1 MKRLNQIRNL
11 PIAVYIWTLGLLMVA
26 IFSIVFMTAY
36 HVISSSLMESNI
48 AYTAQVFSQFQD
60 VIRDNSEFLQQTVQ
74 NMAYNRTTAKYI
86 IEDDPHLQFENIQ
99 NMDNL
104 VLSNLQMAPAI
115 KEVIVEGNN
124 GSFYSLNGRTPEVLE
139 VLENLPEAPNFY
151 YDFSQHLY
159 YRDEKTES
167 FLLTT
172 ALYDIWNYTR
182 RYDLGRMTVVVDM
195 EILGVQEFSDQYG
208 MGIYLL
214 DPAYELAVSNQ
225 EVDEVA
231 KYILEKVPELS
242 AASRMEMSFA
252 GEIYIVN
259 YEEVPTIGCHLVSI
273 LPKSS
278 ITESLNWMQET
289 IFWLL
294 LPSLA
299 VMMALM
305 IILHHKIT
313 SPLQTLAQYII
324 GMQNQTTQY
333 LKKEI
338 RLNGYREIVQISGEY
353 NRMIEEIRGLTHQL
367 VHTTSTLYEAE
378 LQKKQSELLYLRSEI
393 NPHFLYNTLESIMGM
408 AYLENAPQT
417 AQMVKNLG
425 KIFKYSVK
433 GQDMVP
439 VQEELSTIQ
448 AYLSIQQMR
457 FEGMFEVQYQIA
469 PALLDCRIPKMILQ
483 PLVENAITHGL
494 EPKGSDGLL
503 ILGGLLKKDEKIC
516 LWVEDNGVGM
526 QEDQQEYFQK
536 LIDKYTYIKTDSIGI
551 ENVVNR
557 LQLLYGAGCAIRL
570 NSRAGY
576 GTRIELEI
584 PLFRS
589 IAETQRY
596 QEGE

>member
-1 MKRLNQIRNL
+1 MEKLKKIRNL
-11 PIAVYIWTLGLLMVA
+11 PIAAYIWILGFLMVA
-26 IFSIVFMTAY
+26 VFSSVFITAY
-36 HVISSSLMESNI
+36 QVISSSLMESNI

-74 NMAYNRTTAKYI
+74 NMACNRTTAKYI
-86 IEDDPHLQFENIQ
+86 AEDDPRLQFDNIQ

-104 VLSNLQMAPAI
+104 VLNNLQMVPAI
-115 KEVIVEGNN
+115 KEVIVEGYN
-124 GSFYSLNGRTPEVLE
+124 GSFYCLNGRTPEVLKA
-139 VLENLPEAPNFY
+139 LENLPEIPNFY
-151 YDFSQHLY
+151 YDFSQHLH
-159 YRDEKTES
+159 YRGEKTES

-172 ALYDIWNYTR
+172 ALYDIWNYTP

-195 EILGVQEFSDQYG
+195 EILGVQDFFDQYG

-214 DPAYELAVSNQ
+214 GPAYELAVSNQ

-231 KYILEKVPELS
+231 KHILEKVPELS
-242 AASRMEMSFA
+242 AASRMEMSYA

-278 ITESLNWMQET
+278 ITESLYWMRA
-289 IFWLL
+289 IILWLL

-299 VMMALM
+299 VMMTLM
-305 IILHHKIT
+305 VILHRKIT
-313 SPLQTLAQYII
+313 SPLRTLTQYII

-353 NRMIEEIRGLTHQL
+353 NRMIGEIRGLTHQL
-367 VHTTSTLYEAE
+367 VRTTSTLYEAE

-433 GQDMVP
+433 GQDMVS

-457 FEGMFEVQYQIA
+457 FEGKFKVQYQID
-469 PALLDCRIPKMILQ
+469 PVLMGCQIPKMILQ
-483 PLVENAITHGL
+483 PLVENVITHGL
-494 EPKGSDGLL
+494 EPKGTDGLL
-503 ILGGLLKKDEKIC
+503 LLGGALRENKRIC

-526 QEDQQEYFQK
+526 KEEQQAYFQE
-536 LIDKYTYIKTDSIGI
+536 LINKHTYIKTDSIGI

-557 LQLLYGAGCAIRL
+557 LQLLYGDGCAIRL
-570 NSRAGY
+570 DSRVGC
-576 GTRIELEI
+576 GTRVELEI
-584 PLFRS
+584 PLFRNA
-589 IAETQRY
+589 AETQY
-596 QEGE
+596 QQEGE